1 MIQQEIASIYV
12 DTKYFRLISVNFLLW
27 NIFSL
32 YLLSLALIQK
42 MKYFVSF
49 TQELFSL
56 NPMSCNDI
64 NIVDLDSHKIE
75 THSETN
81 LKRNLFKS
89 MLQKIEL
96 I

>member
-1 MIQQEIASIYV
+1 ME
-12 DTKYFRLISVNFLLW
+12 YFL
-27 NIFSL
+27 SL
-32 YLLSLALIQK
+32 YLLSPTLIQK
-42 MKYFVSF
+42 MKYFVSLI
-49 TQELFSL
+49 QELFSL
-56 NPMSCNDI
+56 NSMSCNDI
-64 NIVDLDSHKIE
+64 NIVDLDSRKIE